1 MTVKHYLKEDS
12 KVSEVC
18 HASLQVASPSRKAT
32 TAAAPVLQRWPEEK
46 LSGLRRMNCIPREE
60 VRANCGKSVVVSILR
75 DYQAWISLLPYQFS
89 TMLFFTDTDSVIAC
103 LELFNFF

>member
-32 TAAAPVLQRWPEEK
+32 TAAAPVLQRRPEKE
-46 LSGLRRMNCIPREE
+46 LFLGSDGMNCIPREE
-60 VRANCGKSVVVSILR
+60 VRVNCGKSVVVSTCILR

-89 TMLFFTDTDSVIAC
+89 TMLFVTDTD
-103 LELFNFF
+103 